1 MTQGVY
7 SGKALIISNII
18 SILIFPFYK
27 ALNIFRKKY
36 DLKRIAINKILILEY
51 HRIGDVIMI
60 LGVLRSLRFKYPN
73 SKITLVCNSE
83 AFQLIKSFNIV
94 DNLIPISTPWTD
106 WDFTFTKISK
116 VFSLIKRLKEQNFDL
131 AFSFKGDLRDN
142 WLLWKVASKIS
153 FGYYVTGGR
162 FFLSHPQVFN
172 NNLHQKERA
181 KYLLKKTGCNTLQ
194 EKNKILNNEKG
205 CIVFHNGARDFRRR
219 WPKEKWVKLIK
230 LVKRDHKVG
239 IVKVKES
246 EGILKML
253 KNSKID
259 LKVFEGNL
267 VDFKIWLENQ
277 KMLICVDSMA
287 GHLSA
292 EIGVPSI
299 TIFGSQNSKLTA
311 PEGVASEIVMPRQA
325 CNHRREHWRLCKDCI
340 SSIRVKDVFSKIPE
354 VIALIKNS
362 KK

>member
-1 MTQGVY
+1 MQGVY
-7 SGKALIISNII
+7 SRKALIISNII
-18 SILIFPFYK
+18 SFLIFPFYR

-36 DLKRIAINKILILEY
+36 DLKETAINKILILEY
-51 HRIGDVIMI
+51 HRIGDAIMI
-60 LGVLRSLRFKYPN
+60 LGVLRSLRENYPN

-83 AFQLIKSFNIV
+83 AFQLMKNFNIA

-106 WDFTFTKISK
+106 WDFTLTKVSK
-116 VFSLIKRLKEQNFDL
+116 VFSLIKRLKKQNFDL
-131 AFSFKGDLRDN
+131 AFSFKGDIRDN

-153 FGYYVTGGR
+153 IGYYVTGGR

-172 NNLHQKERA
+172 KNLHQQERA
-181 KYLLKKTGCNTLQ
+181 KYLLKKFGFNTFPV
-194 EKNKILNNEKG
+194 KSKILNNEKG

-230 LVKRDHKVG
+230 LIKKDHKVG
-239 IVKVKES
+239 IVKVKEG

-253 KNSKID
+253 KNSKKN

-267 VDFKIWLENQ
+267 VDFKIWLESQ

-292 EIGVPSI
+292 EIGIPSV
-299 TIFGSQNSKLTA
+299 TIFGSQNPNLTA
-311 PEGVASEIVMPRQA
+311 PVGIVSEIVKPRQA
-325 CNHRREHWRLCKDCI
+325 CKHKRDHWRLCKDCI
-340 SSIRVKDVFSKIPE
+340 SSIREEDVYKKISE
-354 VIALIKNS
+354 VIALIKQG

>member
-1 MTQGVY
+1 MTQRVY
-7 SGKALIISNII
+7 SSKALIISNII
-18 SILIFPFYK
+18 SLLILPFYK

-36 DLKRIAINKILILEY
+36 DLKKITINKILILEY

-60 LGVLRSLRFKYPN
+60 LGVLRSLRVKYPK
-73 SKITLVCNSE
+73 SKITLVCNPE
-83 AFQLIKSFNIV
+83 AFQLVKSFNIV
-94 DNLIPISTPWTD
+94 DNLIPISIPWTD
-106 WDFTFTKISK
+106 WDFTFIKIFK
-116 VFSLIKRLKEQNFDL
+116 VLSLIKRLKKQNFDL
-131 AFSFKGDLRDN
+131 AFSFKGDVRDN

-153 FGYYVTGGR
+153 IGYHVTGGR
-162 FFLSHPQVFN
+162 FFLSHPQAFD

-181 KYLLKKTGCNTLQ
+181 KYLLKKIGCDTLPA
-194 EKNKILNNEKG
+194 KNKILNNEKG
-205 CIVFHNGARDFRRR
+205 CIVFHSGARDFRRR

-230 LVKRDHKVG
+230 LVKRDHRVG
-239 IVKVKES
+239 IVKVKEG

-253 KNSKID
+253 KNSKRD

-299 TIFGSQNSKLTA
+299 TIFGSQNPKLTA
-311 PEGVASEIVMPRQA
+311 PGGIASKIVKPRHS
-325 CNHRREHWRLCKDCI
+325 CNHKKEHWRLCKDCI
-340 SSIRVKDVFSKIPE
+340 SSIRVKDVFAKVSE
-354 VIALIKNS
+354 VITLIENS
-362 KK
+362 

>member
-1 MTQGVY
+1 M
-7 SGKALIISNII
+7 
-18 SILIFPFYK
+18 
-27 ALNIFRKKY
+27 
-36 DLKRIAINKILILEY
+36 
-51 HRIGDVIMI
+51 
-60 LGVLRSLRFKYPN
+60 
-73 SKITLVCNSE
+73 
-83 AFQLIKSFNIV
+83 
-94 DNLIPISTPWTD
+94 
-106 WDFTFTKISK
+106 
-116 VFSLIKRLKEQNFDL
+116 
-131 AFSFKGDLRDN
+131 
-142 WLLWKVASKIS
+142 
-153 FGYYVTGGR
+153 
-162 FFLSHPQVFN
+162 
-172 NNLHQKERA
+172 
-181 KYLLKKTGCNTLQ
+181 LKKIGCNHSQ

-259 LKVFEGNL
+259 LTVFEGNL

-299 TIFGSQNSKLTA
+299 TIFGSQNPKLTA
-311 PEGVASEIVMPRQA
+311 PEGIVSEIVNAKTLMQP
-325 CNHRREHWRLCKDCI
+325 
-340 SSIRVKDVFSKIPE
+340 
-354 VIALIKNS
+354 
-362 KK
+362 

>member
-7 SGKALIISNII
+7 SSKALIISNII
-18 SILIFPFYK
+18 SFLILPFYK
-27 ALNIFRKKY
+27 ALNIFRNKY
-36 DLKRIAINKILILEY
+36 DLRKITINKILILEY

-60 LGVLRSLRFKYPN
+60 LGVLRSLRVKYPD

-83 AFQLIKSFNIV
+83 AYQLIKSFNIA
-94 DNLIPISTPWTD
+94 DNLIPISIPWTD

-116 VFSLIKRLKEQNFDL
+116 VFSLIKRLKKQHFDL
-131 AFSFKGDLRDN
+131 AFSFKGDIRDN

-153 FGYYVTGGR
+153 FGYYVTGGG
-162 FFLSHPQVFN
+162 FFLSHPQVFD
-172 NNLHQKERA
+172 NNLHQRERA
-181 KYLLKKTGCNTLQ
+181 KYLLKKTGCNTFPA
-194 EKNKILNNEKG
+194 KNKILNNEKG
-205 CIVFHNGARDFRRR
+205 RIVFHNGARDFRRR

-230 LVKRDHKVG
+230 LVKRDHRVG
-239 IVKVKES
+239 IVKVKEG
-246 EGILKML
+246 EGILKKL
-253 KNSKID
+253 RNSKID

-299 TIFGSQNSKLTA
+299 TIFGSQNPKLTS
-311 PEGVASEIVMPRQA
+311 PVGIASEIIMPRHS
-325 CNHRREHWRLCKDCI
+325 CNHKRDHWRLCKDCI
-340 SSIRVKDVFSKIPE
+340 SSIRVKDVFSKISE
-354 VIALIKNS
+354 VIALIDNS